1 MGGFRDQLIRVEEE
15 RMAQERAIEGL
26 RAVNALLKKFSQ
38 DDDLKEDLQKPQVI
52 MVRVQG
58 RQKHI
63 LKSRAVF
70 MRLEGGLCD

>member
-1 MGGFRDQLIRVEEE
+1 MGVFLDQMIRDTEE

-52 MVRVQG
+52 MVRVKRVG
-58 RQKHI
+58 
-63 LKSRAVF
+63 ST
-70 MRLEGGLCD
+70 C

>member
-1 MGGFRDQLIRVEEE
+1 LIGGEEE

-58 RQKHI
+58 CQKHI
-63 LKSRAVF
+63 LRSRAVLR
-70 MRLEGGLCD
+70 RLDSGLCD